1 MAVCSYNE
9 GWSRYL
15 PFDAQS
21 EMLLGISVSVTD
33 RLSMSYWLM
42 TELFNSYKFNVKYN
56 LIMITVT
63 LVTSSSVDFKYNC
76 TKYRAELLECI

>member
-1 MAVCSYNE
+1 MAVCIYNE

-21 EMLLGISVSVTD
+21 EMSLGISVTD
-33 RLSMSYWLM
+33 RLPYWLM
-42 TELFNSYKFNVKYN
+42 TELFNQFKKKIKYN

-63 LVTSSSVDFKYNC
+63 PVTSSSVDFKYNC
-76 TKYRAELLECI
+76 TK